1 MKRARLRVRV
11 VCVCVCF
18 DDKQVDES
26 NQCLPAA
33 AHDSTSTQQRA
44 AENELVSAHFDGCGW
59 RGQRQELGLDLQLTN
74 GTVNELFEG
83 RKRGKGEQ
91 KKNPTRT
98 NHEQVLLRCANWK
111 TAKSKKK
118 CCWGLYLSI
127 LCSGIQ
133 DDNGFHL

>member
-91 KKNPTRT
+91 KKPKKKKPTRT

-118 CCWGLYLSI
+118 VLLGTLP
-127 LCSGIQ
+127 
-133 DDNGFHL
+133 FHTVLRHPR